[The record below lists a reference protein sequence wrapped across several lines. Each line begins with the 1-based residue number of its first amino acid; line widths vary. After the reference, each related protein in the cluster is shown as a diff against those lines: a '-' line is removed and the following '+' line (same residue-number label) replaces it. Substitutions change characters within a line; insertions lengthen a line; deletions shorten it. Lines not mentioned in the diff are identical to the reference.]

1 MNNSKLIL
9 CIFYTIE
16 FTFATYFHKKYGFLL
31 GSFQYYAIRDFFVG
45 VFSISGACVSFV
57 NFS

>member
-16 FTFATYFHKKYGFLL
+16 FTFATYFNKKIGFLL
-31 GSFQYYAIRDFFVG
+31 GSFQYSVIGIGILFDL
-45 VFSISGACVSFV
+45 SIQFACVNCV
-57 NFS
+57 NFP

>member
-16 FTFATYFHKKYGFLL
+16 FTFATYFNKKIGFLL
-31 GSFQYYAIRDFFVG
+31 GSFQYSVIGIEILFD
-45 VFSISGACVSFV
+45 FSIQSACVNCV
-57 NFS
+57 NFP